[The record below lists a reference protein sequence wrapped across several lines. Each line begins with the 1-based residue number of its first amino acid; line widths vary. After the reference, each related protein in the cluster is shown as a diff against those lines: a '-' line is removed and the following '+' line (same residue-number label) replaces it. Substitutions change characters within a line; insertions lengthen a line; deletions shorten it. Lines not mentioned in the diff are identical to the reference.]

1 MLVAALSLAVAVSAL
16 LPAGASAY
24 AVGGKAWPGTTIRY
38 YTAARGYASAVNRAA
53 RIWNRAGVGVR
64 FASSSRRSADVV
76 VAYGTYRCAGMSPM
90 GYGGRYAGT
99 TVHLGAGCSDDLITL
114 TATHELGHVLGL
126 NHEMSKC
133 ARLNLSSDASGTPTR
148 CRHHSLSY
156 WLRHPLEPDDIAGAK
171 AIYRRRGV

>member
-1 MLVAALSLAVAVSAL
+1 MLVAGLSLAVAFSAL
-16 LPAGASAY
+16 VPARASAY

-38 YTAARGYASAVNRAA
+38 YTAARGYASAVDRAA

-64 FASSSRRSADVV
+64 FASSSRRAADVV
-76 VAYGTYRCAGMSPM
+76 VAYGTYRCAGVSPM

-99 TVHLGAGCSDDLITL
+99 IVRLGAGCTRDLITL

-133 ARLNLSSDASGTPTR
+133 ARMNFSSGADGTPTR

-156 WLRHPLEPDDIAGAK
+156 WLRQPLEPDDIAGAK